1 MPLILGAQSATA
13 GGYSID
19 NSCRFNDGGNP
30 KLVRSGMSAG
40 DQTKW
45 TLSWWFKRGYPLTTT
60 QSMFSCLD
68 DATHDFQIATYTT
81 TDDFVFEAY
90 TAGTYAGRQR
100 TDRVFRDVSA
110 WYHAVCVWD
119 SDAVSATERMRIY
132 INGTE
137 ITSFSTD
144 TEPSTS
150 ATTPWNGT
158 SDETIGCYDTSGLKF
173 DGYMAEIV
181 FCDGQAYA
189 ASDFGEFNT
198 DSPTIWQPKDP
209 SGLTFGTQGFWLD
222 MKDSSDFGNDVSG
235 NGNDFTSSN
244 LDATDQATDTPT
256 NNFCVMNPLDNKQQ
270 ASVFSEGNCKFQ
282 TSDGPL
288 GYNTG
293 TIGVSSGKWYFEAKV
308 AAETTANAAQIGV
321 SDNTGEEQYV
331 QWTCY
336 PYIGTSVN
344 GYSYKGNGYYANDN
358 TSSGTGFS
366 TYTTSIIS
374 VYLDLDNYKIYWAK
388 DNVMENSG
396 TGKWGAA
403 LPAVTFMLPAC
414 GDFVASYNVTLEMD
428 FGGCPAFAISSGNTD
443 VNGYGNFEYDPSRG
457 GASDFDGSA
466 KDFLAICTKNLGS
479 DGG

>member
-1 MPLILGAQSATA
+1 
-13 GGYSID
+13 
-19 NSCRFNDGGNP
+19 
-30 KLVRSGMSAG
+30 
-40 DQTKW
+40 
-45 TLSWWFKRGYPLTTT
+45 
-60 QSMFSCLD
+60 
-68 DATHDFQIATYTT
+68 
-81 TDDFVFEAY
+81 
-90 TAGTYAGRQR
+90 
-100 TDRVFRDVSA
+100 
-110 WYHAVCVWD
+110 
-119 SDAVSATERMRIY
+119 
-132 INGTE
+132 
-137 ITSFSTD
+137 
-144 TEPSTS
+144 
-150 ATTPWNGT
+150 
-158 SDETIGCYDTSGLKF
+158 
-173 DGYMAEIV
+173 
-181 FCDGQAYA
+181 YA

-344 GYSYKGNGYYANDN
+344 GYSYKGNGYY
-358 TSSGTGFS
+358 
-366 TYTTSIIS
+366 
-374 VYLDLDNYKIYWAK
+374 
-388 DNVMENSG
+388 
-396 TGKWGAA
+396 
-403 LPAVTFMLPAC
+403 
-414 GDFVASYNVTLEMD
+414 
-428 FGGCPAFAISSGNTD
+428 
-443 VNGYGNFEYDPSRG
+443 
-457 GASDFDGSA
+457 
-466 KDFLAICTKNLGS
+466 
-479 DGG
+479 